1 MENFINVALIA
12 GAACLFIMINR
23 RVFKKNLVRMKPP
36 TMCPLINNQILNPI
50 QYPWLPE
57 TV

>member
-23 RVFKKNLVRMKPP
+23 RVFKKKPSQDEATNDVP
-36 TMCPLINNQILNPI
+36 TDK
-50 QYPWLPE
+50 
-57 TV
+57 